1 MPRPPRAGPEP
12 LAQALLRISAVEHVG
27 VELLVRFMLGG
38 AIVSAFAALGELFE
52 PKTFAGI
59 FGAAPSVAIATLAL
73 AFAQH
78 GADYV
83 RLEARSMLVGSAA
96 LFVYGAVCVFAAKRR
111 NVPVWLGAGLAWIAW
126 FAAAFGLFVLA
137 RSIGVTG

>member
-1 MPRPPRAGPEP
+1 M
-12 LAQALLRISAVEHVG
+12 ALELVLRFV
-27 VELLVRFMLGG
+27 LGG
-38 AIVSAFAALGELFE
+38 VIVAAFAAAGEMFE

-73 AFAQH
+73 AFAKD

-83 RLEARSMLVGSAA
+83 RLESRSMLVGSAA

-111 NVPVWLGAGLAWIAW
+111 NVPLWAGAGAAW
-126 FAAAFGLFVLA
+126 FAWLAAAFGLLVIAHAL
-137 RSIGVTG
+137 GVTG

>member
-1 MPRPPRAGPEP
+1 MALE
-12 LAQALLRISAVEHVG
+12 LLLRFV
-27 VELLVRFMLGG
+27 LGG
-38 AIVSAFAALGELFE
+38 AIVSLFAAAGELFK

-73 AFAQH
+73 AFAKE

-96 LFVYGAVCVFAAKRR
+96 LFLYGAVCVFAAKRR
-111 NVPVWLGAGLAWIAW
+111 NVPVWAGAGAAWIAW
-126 FAAAFGLFVLA
+126 LAAAFGLFVLA
-137 RSIGVTG
+137 RSLGVTG